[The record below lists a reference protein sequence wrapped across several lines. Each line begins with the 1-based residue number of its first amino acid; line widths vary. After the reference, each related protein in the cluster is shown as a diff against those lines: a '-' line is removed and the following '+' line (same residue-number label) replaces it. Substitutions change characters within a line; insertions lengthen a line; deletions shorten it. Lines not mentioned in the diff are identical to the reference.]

1 MSKGAHQNAMQ
12 DAAIRFFDRL
22 GRTSLA
28 ALEELGRHGV
38 LVGESLYWLVMGR
51 RLGQSVRLGSLFSEM
66 MEIGVR
72 AIGIIGMMAAAIGAM
87 LAIQGIYSL
96 RVFGAEGHVVF
107 GVAFSMVREFAPL
120 ITGILVAGRSGS
132 ALSARLG
139 TMKINQE
146 IDALEV
152 MGINPI
158 RFLVVPSLLAS
169 LIMVPALTMMSML
182 LGLWA
187 AGTYI
192 NVELGLSLSAFVDQ
206 TVDVLSVDDLL
217 HGLGKSMIFGFL
229 IALIGVI
236 NGFLVKGGAEGVGKA
251 TTRSVVQCISA
262 IVVTD
267 MLFALV
273 ATW

>member
-1 MSKGAHQNAMQ
+1 MAKGNKASSTASL
-12 DAAIRFFDRL
+12 F
-22 GRTSLA
+22 GRIGQGTVA
-28 ALEELGRHGV
+28 FMEELGRHGV
-38 LVGESLYWLVMGR
+38 LVAESVYWLLAGPRMNQPVRMGA
-51 RLGQSVRLGSLFSEM
+51 VIAEM

-72 AIGIIGMMAAAIGAM
+72 AIGIIGIMAAAIGAM

-96 RVFGAEGHVVF
+96 KIFGAEGHVVV

-132 ALSARLG
+132 ALSAKLG

-152 MGINPI
+152 MGINPV
-158 RFLVVPSLLAS
+158 RFLVVPSVLAS
-169 LIMVPALTMMSML
+169 LVMVPVLTFMSMA

-187 AGTYI
+187 AALYVNTA
-192 NVELGLSLSAFVDQ
+192 LGMSLAAFMDQ
-206 TVDVLSVDDLL
+206 TFDVLSVDDLL
-217 HGLGKSMIFGFL
+217 HGIGKAAIFGVL

>member
-1 MSKGAHQNAMQ
+1 MADEPNQNAMN
-12 DAAIRFFDRL
+12 RFFDRV
-22 GRTSLA
+22 GRATVSGMD
-28 ALEELGRHGV
+28 EVGRNGFM
-38 LVGESLYWLVMGR
+38 LVEGIYWLIFGPRMG
-51 RLGQSVRLGSLFSEM
+51 QPVRISAIFTEM

-72 AIGIIGMMAAAIGAM
+72 AIGIIGIMAAAIGAM

-96 RVFGAEGHVVF
+96 KIFGAEGHVVV

-146 IDALEV
+146 LDALEV
-152 MGINPI
+152 MGINPT
-158 RFLVVPSLLAS
+158 RFLVVPSLIAS
-169 LIMVPALTMMSML
+169 LVMVPVLTFMSMA
-182 LGLWA
+182 LGLYA
-187 AGTYI
+187 AALYV
-192 NVELGLSLSAFVDQ
+192 NAALGMSLAAFFDQ
-206 TVDVLSVDDLL
+206 TIDVLSLDDLL
-217 HGLGKSMIFGFL
+217 HGIGKAAIFGIL
-229 IALIGVI
+229 IALIGVL
-236 NGFLVKGGAEGVGKA
+236 NGFMVKGGAEGVGKA

-273 ATW
+273 ATF